1 MGSYWL
7 LWRWV
12 ELVLIESLFARA
24 NYNSCDL
31 FPKSEIVHTFWHMQ
45 VLDCGCNSISLKW
58 IFKEINGYGV
68 VFSVASK
75 GSNPFFLLELV
86 ENFLAIKKKWYSV
99 TFVLDIEVPG
109 FLFVIFVFGK
119 DGICPVCVFC
129 HVTFEFC
136 RKGVTGGVTAWEG
149 GSVDKAGPCAP
160 SLTALG
166 TSLSSEE
173 RLCFLCV
180 LLADQAQVDGS
191 HRCWLREPVMISRY
205 RTSWILTQVD
215 KKFLNFI
222 NCPFLF
228 LLFFLLIEVG
238 KNFEVTLKFCAFV
251 RMTGSIRQRRL
262 CRWETLT
269 GPEECPVPQWQRN
282 SPCELL
288 LCERGAVHG

>member
-1 MGSYWL
+1 M
-7 LWRWV
+7 
-12 ELVLIESLFARA
+12 
-24 NYNSCDL
+24 
-31 FPKSEIVHTFWHMQ
+31 
-45 VLDCGCNSISLKW
+45 
-58 IFKEINGYGV
+58 
-68 VFSVASK
+68 VFSVAFK

-86 ENFLAIKKKWYSV
+86 ENFLAIKKKSYSV
-99 TFVLDIEVPG
+99 TFVLEIEVPG

-149 GSVDKAGPCAP
+149 GSIDKAGPCAP

-180 LLADQAQVDGS
+180 LFADQAQVDGS
-191 HRCWLREPVMISRY
+191 HCCWLREPVMISRY

-222 NCPFLF
+222 SCPFLF

-269 GPEECPVPQWQRN
+269 GPGRVSCTSVMEEFSLWAPPVWARSCAWLIPMWGGPGLGGRLGRLTVRSSQQKYWGITW
-282 SPCELL
+282 LL
-288 LCERGAVHG
+288 AVSFWGCD